1 MAVPA
6 TPAEAWKI
14 LVVDDEPAVHS
25 VLTRLFAQMGHVTRG
40 VTSGSEALRLLV
52 EPWDLFVIDKNLPE
66 GSGLDLSLRVR
77 NDHPGAVIILVT
89 GYPSKESADA
99 LIGVVD
105 EYVTKPFDLPHLREV
120 VTSLMDMRALGRTLN
135 PTLTPPPPV
144 PRPPPSPAPAAPP
157 VSPSKSGRHPTLKLE
172 TLHILVADA
181 REEALLLKAARAAG
195 LSASSGP
202 LTDSVQADFFI
213 IDGKSA
219 TLEVRKAIWQRQSKQ
234 RGLRVAMVVD
244 VSSMTDSSAAVALK
258 AVGSARRPLTDEA
271 ALVMLSR
278 LRE

>member
-1 MAVPA
+1 MPA

-105 EYVTKPFDLPHLREV
+105 EYVTKPFDLPHLREE
-120 VTSLMDMRALGRTLN
+120 VTSLMDMRALGRTLG
-135 PTLTPPPPV
+135 PRLTPPP
-144 PRPPPSPAPAAPP
+144 RPAPSPSQAAAPP
-157 VSPSKSGRHPTLKLE
+157 VSTSKSGRHPTLRLD

-181 REEALLLKAARAAG
+181 REEAILLKAARAAG
-195 LSASSGP
+195 FSASSGP
-202 LTDSVQADFFI
+202 LTESVQSDCFV

-219 TLEVRKAIWQRQSKQ
+219 TLEVRKAIWQRQSRQ
-234 RGLRVAMVVD
+234 RVRVAMVVD
-244 VSSMTDSSAAVALK
+244 ASSMTDSSAAVALK
-258 AVGSARRPLTDEA
+258 AVRSARRPLTDEA
-271 ALVMLSR
+271 ALALLSR

>member
-1 MAVPA
+1 MPA

-25 VLTRLFAQMGHVTRG
+25 VLTRLFAQMGHTTRG
-40 VTSGSEALRLLV
+40 VTTGSEALRLLA

-89 GYPSKESADA
+89 GFPSRESADA

-120 VTSLMDMRALGRTLN
+120 VTSLMDMRALGRTLG
-135 PTLTPPPPV
+135 PRLT
-144 PRPPPSPAPAAPP
+144 PPSPAPRPAPSPVPSMPPP
-157 VSPSKSGRHPTLKLE
+157 VSTSKSGRHPSLRLDS
-172 TLHILVADA
+172 LHILVADA
-181 REEALLLKAARAAG
+181 REEAILLKAARAAG
-195 LSASSGP
+195 FSASSGP
-202 LTDSVQADFFI
+202 LSEAVQSDCFV

-234 RGLRVAMVVD
+234 RVRVAMVVD
-244 VSSMTDSSAAVALK
+244 ASSMTDSSAAVALR
-258 AVGSARRPLTDEA
+258 AVRSARRPLTDEA
-271 ALVMLSR
+271 ALTLLSR

>member
-1 MAVPA
+1 MPA

-120 VTSLMDMRALGRTLN
+120 VTSLMDMRALGRTLG
-135 PTLTPPPPV
+135 PRLTPPP
-144 PRPPPSPAPAAPP
+144 RPAPSPSQAAAPP
-157 VSPSKSGRHPTLKLE
+157 VSTSKSGRHPTLRLD

-181 REEALLLKAARAAG
+181 REEAILLKAARAAG
-195 LSASSGP
+195 FSASSGP
-202 LTDSVQADFFI
+202 LTESVQSDCFV

-219 TLEVRKAIWQRQSKQ
+219 TLEVRKAIWQRQSRQ
-234 RGLRVAMVVD
+234 RVRVAMVVD
-244 VSSMTDSSAAVALK
+244 ASSMTDSSAAVALK
-258 AVGSARRPLTDEA
+258 AVRSARRPLTDEA
-271 ALVMLSR
+271 ALALLSR

>member
-1 MAVPA
+1 
-6 TPAEAWKI
+6 
-14 LVVDDEPAVHS
+14 
-25 VLTRLFAQMGHVTRG
+25 MGHTTRG
-40 VTSGSEALRLLV
+40 VTTGSEALRLLA

-89 GYPSKESADA
+89 GFPSRESADA

-120 VTSLMDMRALGRTLN
+120 VTSLMDMRALGRTLG
-135 PTLTPPPPV
+135 PRLT
-144 PRPPPSPAPAAPP
+144 PPSPAPRPAPSPVPSMPPP
-157 VSPSKSGRHPTLKLE
+157 VSTSKSGRHPSLRLDS
-172 TLHILVADA
+172 LHILVADA
-181 REEALLLKAARAAG
+181 REEAILLKAARAAG
-195 LSASSGP
+195 FSASSGP
-202 LTDSVQADFFI
+202 LSEAVQSDCFV

-234 RGLRVAMVVD
+234 RVRVAMVVD
-244 VSSMTDSSAAVALK
+244 ASSMTDSSAAVALR
-258 AVGSARRPLTDEA
+258 AVRSARRPLTDEA
-271 ALVMLSR
+271 ALTLLSR